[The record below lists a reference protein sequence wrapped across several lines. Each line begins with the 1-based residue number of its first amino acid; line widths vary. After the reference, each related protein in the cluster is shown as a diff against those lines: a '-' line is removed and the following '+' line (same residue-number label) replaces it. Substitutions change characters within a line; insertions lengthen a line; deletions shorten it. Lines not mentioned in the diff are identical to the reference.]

1 MYFVKMTSQK
11 ENIRIQKFIVAIA
24 IILFVIKIVAW
35 NLTQS
40 VAILTDAL
48 ESIVN
53 VVSGVIGLI
62 SLSIAARPRDR
73 SHPYGHGKIEFI
85 SAGIEGTLISI
96 AGLFI
101 IYEAGMSFLE
111 PPQLDQLNWGIGII
125 SFSAL
130 VNYGFGTWAY
140 KTGKRNKSLALMAS
154 GRHLQTDT
162 YTTLGI
168 IVGLFLISVTEAIW
182 LDGAVAIV
190 FAIFI
195 IRMGFRILRQAIAGI
210 MDESDQKLLKEMVNY
225 LQENRQTNW
234 VDLHNLRIVKYGS
247 VLHIDCHLTLPWYLN
262 IKQGHDETDKLE
274 ALILERFGSRI
285 ELNIHTDY
293 CHDFS
298 CQLCDIEDCEVR
310 KAPFNRKLE
319 WTVENVVSRE
329 KHRL

>member
-1 MYFVKMTSQK
+1 MESMK
-11 ENIRIQKFIVAIA
+11 ENIRVQKFIVSIA
-24 IILFVIKIVAW
+24 VLLFVIKIVAW
-35 NLTQS
+35 YLTQS

-53 VVSGVIGLI
+53 VVSGIIGLV

-85 SAGIEGTLISI
+85 SAGIEGTLIAI

-101 IYEAGMSFLE
+101 IYEAGMSFIDPPELE
-111 PPQLDQLNWGIGII
+111 QLNWGIAII

-140 KTGKRNKSLALMAS
+140 RTGKRNNSLALMAS

-168 IVGLFLISVTEAIW
+168 IIGLFLLSFTGALW
-182 LDGAVAIV
+182 LDGAVAII
-190 FAIFI
+190 FALFI
-195 IRMGFRILRQAIAGI
+195 IRMGYKILRRAIAGI
-210 MDESDQKLLKEMVNY
+210 MDESDQQLLKEMVAY
-225 LQENRQTNW
+225 LQENRHTNW

-247 VLHIDCHLTLPWYLN
+247 VLHIDCHLTLPWYFT

-274 ALILERFGSRI
+274 ALILENFGSRI
-285 ELNIHTDY
+285 ELNIHSDY

-298 CQLCDIEDCEVR
+298 CPLCDIKDCEVR
-310 KAPFNRKLE
+310 KAPFENHVQ
-319 WTVENVVSRE
+319 WTVEKVVSRE

>member
-1 MYFVKMTSQK
+1 MK
-11 ENIRIQKFIVAIA
+11 ENIRVQKYIVSIA
-24 IILFVIKIVAW
+24 VILFVIKVVAW
-35 NLTQS
+35 YLTQS

-53 VVSGVIGLI
+53 VVSGVIGLM

-85 SAGIEGTLISI
+85 SAGIEGTLITI

-101 IYEAGMSFLE
+101 IYEAGMSFIN
-111 PPQLDQLNWGIGII
+111 PPELQQLNWGIAII

-130 VNYGFGTWAY
+130 VNFAFGSWAY
-140 KTGKRNKSLALMAS
+140 QTGKRNNSLALMAS

-168 IVGLFLISVTEAIW
+168 VTGLFLISFTDAIW
-182 LDGAVAIV
+182 LDGGIAII
-190 FAIFI
+190 FALLI
-195 IRMGFRILRQAIAGI
+195 IRMGYKILRRAIAGI
-210 MDESDQKLLKEMVNY
+210 MDESDQQLLKEMVSY
-225 LQENRQTNW
+225 LQENRHTNW

-247 VLHIDCHLTLPWYLN
+247 VLHIDCHLTLPWYFN
-262 IKQGHDETDKLE
+262 IRQGHDETDKLE
-274 ALILERFGSRI
+274 ELILDKFGSRI

-298 CQLCDIEDCEVR
+298 CPLCEIKDCEVR
-310 KAPFNRKLE
+310 KAPFEQQVE
-319 WTVENVVSRE
+319 WTVEKVVSRE

>member
-1 MYFVKMTSQK
+1 MESMK
-11 ENIRIQKFIVAIA
+11 ENIRVQKYIVSIA
-24 IILFVIKIVAW
+24 VILFLIKIFAW
-35 NLTQS
+35 YLTQS
-40 VAILTDAL
+40 VAILTDGL

-53 VVSGVIGLI
+53 VISGIIGLM

-85 SAGIEGTLISI
+85 SAGIEGTLITI

-101 IYEAGMSFLE
+101 IYEAAMSFINPPELE
-111 PPQLDQLNWGIGII
+111 QLNWGIAII

-130 VNYGFGTWAY
+130 VNYAFGTWAY
-140 KTGKRNKSLALMAS
+140 RTGKRNNSLALMAS

-168 IVGLFLISVTEAIW
+168 IIGLFLISFTDAIW
-182 LDGAVAIV
+182 LDGGIAII
-190 FAIFI
+190 FALFI
-195 IRMGFRILRQAIAGI
+195 IRMGFKILRSAIAGI
-210 MDESDQKLLKEMVNY
+210 MDESDQQLLKEMVSY
-225 LQENRQTNW
+225 LQENRHPNW

-247 VLHIDCHLTLPWYLN
+247 VLHIDCHLTLPWYFN
-262 IKQGHDETDKLE
+262 IKEGHDETDRLDE
-274 ALILERFGSRI
+274 LISERFGSRI

-298 CQLCDIEDCEVR
+298 CPLCDIKDCDVR
-310 KAPFNRKLE
+310 KAPFKREVE
-319 WTVENVVSRE
+319 WTVEKVVSVE